1 MVWLV
6 LCVIAAVAAA
16 WIVKRSIG
24 GASGYDIYE
33 DDTLPDYPMSFGW
46 NYWQC
51 WHLHQH
57 QEGGDGGGS
66 GGSDSGSHSG
76 GGAAG
81 GGGGSW

>member
-33 DDTLPDYPMSFGW
+33 DDTLPDYPMTFGW

-57 QEGGDGGGS
+57 HGAGGG